1 MGVYELGELKDAALE
16 APDEAVVEL
25 ADIALDCL
33 KMPASRRPNMKDVA
47 RRLQNLLSLY
57 CGDEDLSS
65 LSEPSLRLAGTPLSE
80 HCKPIRALPFGL
92 LRSIH
97 LLNPRTFLSRLA
109 RAIFPERRCEFR
121 LPTMELLRP
130 KLSLAFLTVALL
142 ASVTGITALYGP
154 SSDVANLSPSN
165 FKSAVIESG
174 EVVLVE
180 FFAPWCGHCKNL
192 APAWEKAATALKGIV
207 TVAAVDCDANPSIAQ
222 EYGVQGFPTIK
233 VFAPHLKTPAD
244 YQGQRDAKAIVD
256 FALSQVKSLVSARL
270 GGKVGGGGGG
280 SGGGRKAESGPSASV
295 VLTGDNFDDLVVNSK
310 ELWLVEFF
318 APWCGHCKNLAPE
331 WSAAARAL
339 KGRVNLGQVDCTVEQ
354 SLAQR
359 FKIQGFPTI
368 LVFGDDKENPKPYEG
383 PRVASGIESYALEL
397 LEQNMP
403 PPEVHEIT
411 SQDVLAGCTDST
423 ICFVT
428 FLPHILDS
436 GASGRNKYL
445 DTILAVAD
453 KFKKNFYKYV
463 WAEAGAQPALE
474 KALGVGGY
482 GYPALIAL
490 NAKKQRFSPFKS
502 AFEQEHLS
510 EFVRLAARGGR
521 GIEPVESIPEAE
533 SREPWDGKDGQVV
546 EEEEFSLEDLMGDDS
561 PAAAA
566 ADDEL

>member
-1 MGVYELGELKDAALE
+1 
-16 APDEAVVEL
+16 
-25 ADIALDCL
+25 
-33 KMPASRRPNMKDVA
+33 
-47 RRLQNLLSLY
+47 
-57 CGDEDLSS
+57 
-65 LSEPSLRLAGTPLSE
+65 
-80 HCKPIRALPFGL
+80 
-92 LRSIH
+92 
-97 LLNPRTFLSRLA
+97 
-109 RAIFPERRCEFR
+109 
-121 LPTMELLRP
+121 MELLRR
-130 KLSLAFLTVALL
+130 KLSQAFLAVALL
-142 ASVTGITALYGP
+142 ASVTSITALYGP
-154 SSDVANLSPSN
+154 SSDVAILSPSN
-165 FKSAVIESG
+165 FKSSVIESG

-207 TVAAVDCDANPSIAQ
+207 TVAAVDCDANPSLAQ

-244 YQGQRDAKAIVD
+244 FQGQRDVKAIVD

-354 SLAQR
+354 NLAQR

-397 LEQNMP
+397 LEQNLP

-561 PAAAA
+561 LPAAA